1 MLASAGPGDGDR
13 MGAGQSLALKLVAG
27 VAVLVASFW
36 LTLYFIDAGENDRQ
50 AMAQAEAI
58 DAQSHAVAAGG
69 GLRVYSPDMA
79 HEAPFTPER
88 AFSGVLAADRF
99 WETHS
104 EFPVDLIVILPAA
117 RDVAGYSLAA
127 GELSE
132 RMPVSWELD
141 GSLDGARWVALD
153 RQPRIPRWHAN
164 ETRSFRIA
172 VQGSSRLLR
181 FRFLAGQDPRIMR
194 IYKIA
199 LQ

>member
-1 MLASAGPGDGDR
+1 MRNRTRSRP
-13 MGAGQSLALKLVAG
+13 
-27 VAVLVASFW
+27 
-36 LTLYFIDAGENDRQ
+36 
-50 AMAQAEAI
+50 
-58 DAQSHAVAAGG
+58 AAGCG
-69 GLRVYSPDMA
+69 SIRPTWRTRRRS
-79 HEAPFTPER
+79 R
-88 AFSGVLAADRF
+88 RSGRF
-99 WETHS
+99 PACWQRTVSGKAHS

-117 RDVAGYSLAA
+117 RGVAGYSLAA